1 MKNALQESTISE
13 NNQKETQ
20 NLLAS
25 LEQTVQER
33 EKEIAALK
41 ESIVQLEDE
50 KLVMEQSGR
59 EAFSREL

>member
-1 MKNALQESTISE
+1 
-13 NNQKETQ
+13 
-20 NLLAS
+20 LLVS

-50 KLVMEQSGR
+50 KLAMEQSGR
-59 EAFSREL
+59 DAFSREL

>member
-1 MKNALQESTISE
+1 MKNALQESTVNE

-25 LEQTVQER
+25 LEQTVEAK

-41 ESIVQLEDE
+41 DSIVQLEDE

-59 EAFSREL
+59 EAFSR

>member
-1 MKNALQESTISE
+1 LKNALQESTFNE
-13 NNQKETQ
+13 NNQTETQ
-20 NLLAS
+20 NLLVS

-50 KLVMEQSGR
+50 KLAMEQSGR
-59 EAFSREL
+59 DAFSREL